1 MKEQDMTITGHKQFD
16 AATYAAAFDPWDI
29 ATLLAHYADDIELT
43 MVTPDNPPGRPLT
56 FTGKEPLRM
65 MWEHAVSA
73 GARVSIRKAVVGPDG
88 AAFTFDCEFPG
99 DHVVVS
105 NVLVE
110 IADGLIV
117 RQHEVM
123 VGAPVE
129 ALDAAQ

>member
-1 MKEQDMTITGHKQFD
+1 MTIHEQTTTAFD
-16 AATYAAAFDPWDI
+16 AAAYARGFDAWDI
-29 ATLLAHYADDIELT
+29 PGLLAHYADDVDLT
-43 MVTPDNPPGRPLT
+43 MVTPENPPGRPLVFHGT
-56 FTGKEPLRM
+56 EPLRM
-65 MWEHAVSA
+65 MWQHAVSA
-73 GARVSIRKAVVGPDG
+73 GARVSIRTSVVGDDA

-123 VGAPVE
+123 VGAPAE
-129 ALDAAQ
+129 AVASAG

>member
-1 MKEQDMTITGHKQFD
+1 MTIQGQSRTTFD
-16 AATYAAAFDPWDI
+16 AAAYARGFDGWDI
-29 ATLLAHYADDIELT
+29 PGLLAWYADDVELT

-56 FTGKEPLRM
+56 FHGKEPLRM
-65 MWEHAVSA
+65 MWDHAVSA
-73 GARVSIRKAVVGPDG
+73 GALVSIRTSVVGDDA

-123 VGAPVE
+123 VGAPAE
-129 ALDAAQ
+129 AVGATG